1 MPKKEEEYRD
11 DKFVPV
17 KGKRTTLNGRSV
29 DVDALG
35 RQRVV
40 PQTITIV
47 DKATGKRMPM
57 SEGIDRVNGGK
68 PVNNGKQIDV
78 PGATARRRSKSQ
90 RLNLATTTMRMG
102 ADGQAYDTDPEKPV
116 VTGPTPGY
124 AKAASGFPT
133 GTPLTSQQFAT
144 ITKADDA
151 RRAQRE
157 QENLATTTMR
167 MDREGTVRDTDTD
180 TYHNSAPAPKPADK
194 DKELFA
200 QLSSSYDKPISEFS
214 PKKVGPRFPQGNFT
228 AAGEA
233 AANRS
238 IIVERRQ
245 KKKEAAAT
253 KAANAEIKEKFTPSE
268 PNPYNADGSVKPEYN
283 DPNSPLST
291 TMREVTKPRVD
302 IQKDAVLAPAY
313 ESPATSKNKVK
324 FDAVTADLSR
334 TQEPESSYEEG
345 PVKAANEKPQTP
357 KPARTKLSNEI
368 PLRAIDIATTPD
380 RSFIQ
385 EAAEQD
391 RNRDKRGPM
400 VGASAYAPNTQT
412 GRATAGHTD
421 EAGLRLAAERA
432 LRAQELNAQGKS
444 FSTHAPHVVATA
456 RGLAA
461 SEGVT
466 YASDEDFHS
475 GPHMTKAYVL
485 HAAGVASTP
494 EKLDAYLGKRP
505 ADAKARLNEAYS
517 YFQDKER
524 NGSADT
530 YHPADTLGEAIR
542 SGKPLTG
549 VVRNVERGRTVEL
562 DTETATPAAGTIGSR
577 VKERR
582 ESRTTTRAK
591 KRAVPLGSAAASP
604 DAPLGV
610 GKGAA
615 VAVAR
620 LEKLPE
626 GMQGPRN
633 RTPFVTR
640 PLSAAEE
647 KGKAAAPT
655 TDDSKNLVATS
666 PKSKQWQ
673 QVELDN
679 AQN

>member
-1 MPKKEEEYRD
+1 MTNEDYND
-11 DKFVPV
+11 SAFVPS
-17 KGKRTTLNGRSV
+17 KRISLNGRSF

-35 RQRVV
+35 RHRAVE
-40 PQTITIV
+40 QTISIV
-47 DKATGKRMPM
+47 DKATGKRMSM
-57 SEGIDRVNGGK
+57 SEGIDRVNGGT

-78 PGATARRRSKSQ
+78 PGAAARRRSKSQ

-102 ADGQAYDTDPEKPV
+102 ADGKAYDTDPEKPV

-124 AKAASGFPT
+124 DKVAANFPT
-133 GTPLTSQQFAT
+133 GNPLTVDQFAS

-167 MDREGTVRDTDTD
+167 MDGEGTVRDTDTD
-180 TYHNSAPAPKPADK
+180 TYHNSVPAPKPADK

-200 QLSSSYDKPISEFS
+200 QLSSSYDKPISELG
-214 PKKVGPRFPQGNFT
+214 PKKVGPRYPQGNFT

-238 IIVERRQ
+238 VIVERRKRKQ
-245 KKKEAAAT
+245 ELAAT
-253 KAANAEIKEKFTPSE
+253 KAANAEIKETHAPSE

-283 DPNSPLST
+283 DPSSPLST
-291 TMREVTKPRVD
+291 TMREVTKPRVG

-313 ESPATSKNKVK
+313 ESPATSTDRVK

-334 TQEPESSYEEG
+334 TEEPESSYEEG

-380 RSFIQ
+380 KSFIE
-385 EAAEQD
+385 EADEQD
-391 RNRDKRGPM
+391 RNRGKRGPM
-400 VGASAYAPNTQT
+400 VGASPYTPNTQT
-412 GRATAGHTD
+412 GRATAGKTD
-421 EAGLRLAAERA
+421 EAGLILAAKRA
-432 LRAQELNAQGKS
+432 LRSQELAAQGKS
-444 FSTHAPHVVATA
+444 FSTHQPHVVATA

-461 SEGVT
+461 AEGVT
-466 YASDEDFHS
+466 YANDEDLHS

-485 HAAGVASTP
+485 HSAGVASSP

-505 ADAKARLNEAYS
+505 AEAKARLNEAYE

-530 YHPADTLGEAIR
+530 DHPADTIAEAIR

-549 VVRNVERGRTVEL
+549 IVRNVERGKTVEL
-562 DTETATPAAGTIGSR
+562 DTTTAAPAAGTLGSR

-591 KRAVPLGSAAASP
+591 KRSAAAPVRP
-604 DAPLGV
+604 DAPSGV

-615 VAVAR
+615 VAVAT

-647 KGKAAAPT
+647 KGKADAPT
-655 TDDSKNLVATS
+655 TDDSKNLVPTS
-666 PKSKQWQ
+666 PKSKQWE

-679 AQN
+679 ATK